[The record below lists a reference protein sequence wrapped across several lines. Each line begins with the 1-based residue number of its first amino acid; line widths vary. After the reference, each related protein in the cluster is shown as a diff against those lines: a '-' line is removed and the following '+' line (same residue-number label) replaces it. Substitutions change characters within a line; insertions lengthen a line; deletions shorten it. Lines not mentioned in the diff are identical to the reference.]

1 MVPLLSLLMLLPLL
15 PHHLGADEGP
25 SINAVKR
32 VLFRHGPHEGTI
44 SGAPEEVESAIIAA
58 DNEVAKAIFV
68 PIHHLGAAEG
78 TNINAV
84 KRAFFMHDLCQMEAL
99 P

>member
-1 MVPLLSLLMLLPLL
+1 
-15 PHHLGADEGP
+15 
-25 SINAVKR
+25 
-32 VLFRHGPHEGTI
+32 
-44 SGAPEEVESAIIAA
+44 VESAIIAA
-58 DNEVAKAIFV
+58 DNEVVKAIFV

-84 KRAFFMHDLCQMEAL
+84 KRAFFMQYLCQMEAL